1 MMEFQ
6 KLTKQNVIKKINEIK
21 TVIMTGSFKVLDR
34 SQVMKLDYVFWSL
47 EVSARIIQ
55 LHQVNLRLT

>member
-1 MMEFQ
+1 MEFQ

-21 TVIMTGSFKVLDR
+21 TVIMIGSFKALDR
-34 SQVMKLDYVFWSL
+34 SQAMKLDYAFWSL

-55 LHQVNLRLT
+55 LH